1 MLPRL
6 LLVVGLT
13 ISVMLPLIWA
23 AFAPVPGFR
32 EASEPAA
39 DPAHSGSAGA
49 DWRGAPTPE
58 AAAPANSTAGS
69 NEATIGTAPVSEG
82 EASAARSD
90 DLPRAGVSEPTL
102 IKPNLPQANDKKAAP
117 ETLLSEEAKPLPE
130 EAKSP
135 PKEATTP
142 TVSER
147 EALAAR
153 SDDLPRVGVS
163 DPTLIKPSLPQANDK
178 EAAPEPLL
186 PEEAKPPPKEA
197 TTPTASEGE
206 ASAARSDDP
215 PRAGVSEPT
224 LIKPSLPQAND
235 KEAAPET
242 LLPEQAK
249 PPPKEATTPTV
260 SEEEA
265 SAARS
270 DDLSGAGVSE
280 PTLIKP
286 SLPQAY
292 DKEAAPEPLVSEKA
306 KSPPKEATT
315 PTVNVEKLPEVKE
328 PPSAPGASHNSRSR
342 ARADGTGSR
351 QKMHRKKQRYRSG
364 WVDIM
369 REAGWLAPGRR
380 R

>member
-90 DLPRAGVSEPTL
+90 DLPRAAVSEPTL
-102 IKPNLPQANDKKAAP
+102 IKPDLPPVYDKEAAP

-130 EAKSP
+130 EAK
-135 PKEATTP
+135 
-142 TVSER
+142 
-147 EALAAR
+147 
-153 SDDLPRVGVS
+153 
-163 DPTLIKPSLPQANDK
+163 
-178 EAAPEPLL
+178 
-186 PEEAKPPPKEA
+186 PPPKE
-197 TTPTASEGE
+197 
-206 ASAARSDDP
+206 
-215 PRAGVSEPT
+215 V
-224 LIKPSLPQAND
+224 
-235 KEAAPET
+235 
-242 LLPEQAK
+242 
-249 PPPKEATTPTV
+249 TTPTV

-270 DDLSGAGVSE
+270 DDLPGAGVSE

-315 PTVNVEKLPEVKE
+315 PTVNVEKLPEVKK